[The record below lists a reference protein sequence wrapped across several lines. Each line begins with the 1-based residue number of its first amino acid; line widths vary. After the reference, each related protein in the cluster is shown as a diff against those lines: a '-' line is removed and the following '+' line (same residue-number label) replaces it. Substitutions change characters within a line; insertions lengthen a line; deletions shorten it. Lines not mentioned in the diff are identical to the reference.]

1 MRCNDE
7 EVEVCKKTF
16 CDIHAVGKQRVE
28 VLCEKL
34 KAGQLMLVVHTKI
47 VVQFQNK
54 LKNGLGNTSNHFC
67 DDRATILVGI
77 IGNASIGLI
86 IRTVA
91 LMYRLF
97 LSRCDTEA
105 FPDEPIYV
113 VKEWLYCK
121 IFNEEF
127 NLSFGYPR
135 SDTCQICDELRIAVA
150 SASAE
155 AQDNELNSQLVEHQ
169 LKASQAYQL
178 LQSDTKL
185 SENDPELHVITFDL
199 QQNLPVPTLTHSS
212 LHQLW
217 VYNQFGNHVC
227 NCGSAVMCMWNEC
240 VAG

>member
-1 MRCNDE
+1 M
-7 EVEVCKKTF
+7 
-16 CDIHAVGKQRVE
+16 AV
-28 VLCEKL
+28 L
-34 KAGQLMLVVHTKI
+34 
-47 VVQFQNK
+47 QN
-54 LKNGLGNTSNHFC
+54 
-67 DDRATILVGI
+67 
-77 IGNASIGLI
+77 
-86 IRTVA
+86 
-91 LMYRLF
+91 
-97 LSRCDTEA
+97 
-105 FPDEPIYV
+105 
-113 VKEWLYCK
+113 
-121 IFNEEF
+121 FNEEF